1 MNCFLTADTD
11 ELIVGQEAVLENC
24 LHTLQKIS
32 GEAEASDIKDLQFP
46 TLPPLTQQQVQQEQR
61 YCPYNRGLTPDGFS
75 DTWLKKTQ
83 CWALI
88 ADLWNLKEINRLT
101 RCFEA
106 RLIALNRM
114 WPDIFLKDQFRP
126 IVVLSPIF
134 KWLERRFIL
143 KL

>member
-32 GEAEASDIKDLQFP
+32 GEAETSDVKDLHFP

-61 YCPYNRGLTPDGFS
+61 YCPFNRGLTPDGFS

-88 ADLWNLKEINRLT
+88 ADL
-101 RCFEA
+101 
-106 RLIALNRM
+106 
-114 WPDIFLKDQFRP
+114 
-126 IVVLSPIF
+126 
-134 KWLERRFIL
+134 
-143 KL
+143 